1 MPGIAVTGPAGD
13 DKVLDWDPQTGDRMS
28 GLLPSTPDTSKAEE
42 AEPRVIGVDSDSA
55 DDLLAAMS
63 SATARRILATLH
75 DEPTTPSAI
84 ADDVDTSLQNVQYH
98 LGRLEDA
105 DLVEVIDTI
114 YSEKGREMNVYAP
127 TDRPLVFVAGPQEDT
142 TTLKSA
148 LTTLLSGVGILAVL
162 SLAVQTALEGFPFFT
177 SGDGAGASPDVEM
190 AAAPS
195 PTPTPSGGGISAME
209 ATQTPVETAA
219 AQATGGLFPEALPPG
234 VLFFAGGV
242 VILLLGFAVW
252 YARAARR
259 T

>member
-1 MPGIAVTGPAGD
+1 
-13 DKVLDWDPQTGDRMS
+13 MS

-105 DLVEVIDTI
+105 NLVEVIDTI

-127 TDRPLVFVAGPQEDT
+127 ADRPLVVVAGPQEDT

-162 SLAVQTALEGFPFFT
+162 SLAVQTALEGFPFFGT
-177 SGDGAGASPDVEM
+177 SGDAGSDVEM
-190 AAAPS
+190 AAAP
-195 PTPTPSGGGISAME
+195 TEAADGGGGISAME
-209 ATQTPVETAA
+209 ATQTPVQTVA
-219 AQATGGLFPEALPPG
+219 AQASGGLFPESLPPG
-234 VLFFAGGV
+234 LLFFTGGV
-242 VILLLGFAVW
+242 VILVLGFVVW
-252 YARAARR
+252 YVRAYRR
-259 T
+259 Q

>member
-1 MPGIAVTGPAGD
+1 
-13 DKVLDWDPQTGDRMS
+13 MS

-105 DLVEVIDTI
+105 NLVEVIDTI

-127 TDRPLVFVAGPQEDT
+127 ADRPLVVVAGPQEDT

-162 SLAVQTALEGFPFFT
+162 SLAVQTALEGLPFFGT
-177 SGDGAGASPDVEM
+177 GGDGGSDVEM
-190 AAAPS
+190 AAAP
-195 PTPTPSGGGISAME
+195 TEAADGGGGISAME
-209 ATQTPVETAA
+209 ATETPVQTVA
-219 AQATGGLFPEALPPG
+219 AQASDGLFPEALPPG
-234 VLFFAGGV
+234 LLFFTGGV
-242 VILLLGFAVW
+242 VILVLGFVVW
-252 YARAARR
+252 YARAYRR
-259 T
+259 Q